1 MKDNDDLV
9 QIHIDG
15 IHAKQPRLFSTISVP
30 RSTVVP
36 TITPRCIELIFKHLF
51 PRDAKDAV
59 EQPSTAVAAAKEL
72 GFRVLRLTTAED
84 SVRHQILPE
93 QLSVPS
99 R

>member
-1 MKDNDDLV
+1 MKDNDELI

-15 IHAKQPRLFSTISVP
+15 IHAKQSRMFSTISVP
-30 RSTVVP
+30 RSAVVP
-36 TITPRCIELIFKHLF
+36 VITPECIELIFKHHF

-59 EQPSTAVAAAKEL
+59 DQSSTAAAAAKEL

-93 QLSVPS
+93 Q
-99 R
+99 